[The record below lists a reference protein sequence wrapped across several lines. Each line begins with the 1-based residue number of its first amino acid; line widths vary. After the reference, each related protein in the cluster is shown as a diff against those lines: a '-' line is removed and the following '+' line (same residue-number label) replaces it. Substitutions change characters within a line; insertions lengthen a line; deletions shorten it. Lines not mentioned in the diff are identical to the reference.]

1 MKKWLFT
8 GFVVVLLLIVGLEPA
23 LRQFRYDMET
33 ARLNAPARPRAAE
46 SNLVADDCWF
56 REGWLSRSDCA
67 WLFPSRQGEAQTAL
81 PVVVLR
87 SSLFGR
93 SDAATVYLSGG
104 PGGSSYLYQEA
115 MDYWR
120 EWMQQ
125 RLGLDHDLVLY
136 DQRGSGYALPRLACE
151 DADRAALE
159 QTLAGSDP
167 QALWAAALP
176 ALEKCAREVPMA
188 ERARGLY
195 STQTAAA
202 DLRELIRAL
211 RKDFGYRSI
220 RLYGVSY
227 GSRLAQVALSEEV
240 EGVERVVL
248 DGFYPAGRALE
259 MSFADDFAGVLA
271 AMDAHCA
278 ARPDCT
284 PVEGGLRQLLASA
297 LATAR
302 ADPPVLKLA
311 AESLPEGISL
321 DAGGAILLRLGDANL
336 AALTEHQLTIGA
348 DYASLAARLREVV
361 EGNFGVDWQVLASE
375 WLWALADPEFSSLAQ
390 ALIECRD
397 NPPLDIAAYA
407 ASIARYPEWQSLL
420 ALPDEAHAL
429 CERLGVR
436 PAPLRPSTIE
446 VPTLL
451 AAAQFDPRTPTVHA
465 LAESEAFP
473 NRALLIRTRS
483 GHSLADLDDCAA
495 RALGAYL
502 NTGDAPA
509 AGACVD

>member
-1 MKKWLFT
+1 MKKWLL
-8 GFVVVLLLIVGLEPA
+8 GSVAVVLLLIVGLEPA

-33 ARLNAPARPRAAE
+33 ARLNAPARPQDAV
-46 SNLVADDCWF
+46 SNLVRDDCWF
-56 REGWLSRSDCA
+56 SEGWLSRSDCA
-67 WLFPSRQGEAQTAL
+67 WLFPSQQGEAQTAL

-87 SSLFGR
+87 AGLLGR

-115 MDYWR
+115 MEYWR

-136 DQRGSGYALPRLACE
+136 DQRGSGYAVPRLGCE

-167 QALWAAALP
+167 QALWAAVSP
-176 ALEKCAREVPMA
+176 ALEQCASEVPIG
-188 ERARGLY
+188 ERASGLY

-211 RKDFGYRSI
+211 REDFGYRSI

-227 GSRLAQVALSEEV
+227 GSRLAQVTLSEPV

-259 MSFADDFAGVLA
+259 ASFAEDFAGILA
-271 AMDAHCA
+271 AMDAQCA

-284 PVEGGLRQLLASA
+284 PVEGGLRGLLARA
-297 LATAR
+297 LDAVSYDAPPLEVPIEALPEDMRGAVAGSVGLRFSDDNLLALVEHLLTIGTDYATVAAR
-302 ADPPVLKLA
+302 LQEVAEGRIVAAWQTLA
-311 AESLPEGISL
+311 AE
-321 DAGGAILLRLGDANL
+321 
-336 AALTEHQLTIGA
+336 
-348 DYASLAARLREVV
+348 
-361 EGNFGVDWQVLASE
+361 
-375 WLWALADPEFSSLAQ
+375 WLWVLADPEFSSLAQ
-390 ALIECRD
+390 VLIECRD
-397 NPPLDIAAYA
+397 NPPIDLEAYA
-407 ASIARYPEWQSLL
+407 TSLEGYPEWRALL
-420 ALPDEAHAL
+420 ALPNEAHAV

-436 PAPLRPSTIE
+436 AAPLRPSPIA

-451 AAAQFDPRTPTVHA
+451 AAAQFDPRTPSVRA
-465 LAESEAFP
+465 LADSDAFP
-473 NRALLIRTRS
+473 DRAVLIRARS
-483 GHSLADLDDCAA
+483 GHGLADLDDCAA
-495 RALGAYL
+495 AAIGVYL
-502 NTGDAPA
+502 NSGIAPA
-509 AGACVD
+509 AGACTE